1 MIFNAFDSITK
12 KNFIL
17 LSVGQAILCLVL
29 WSFFPISAVP
39 TPIEIVGAWHKMA
52 TNEGL
57 LYELFI
63 SATTILKAIG
73 LAALISFGLAYLTT
87 AIVFKPVVT
96 WMTSMR
102 FLGFAGI
109 TFLFTLWTSNS
120 GELKLWLLTF
130 GMTVFLLSS
139 ALAMVNSV
147 TQEQIDYAR
156 TLQLDGWQI
165 TWEIVVRGKLDEAI
179 DIIRQNAAVGWTLL
193 SMVEGLSRS
202 EGGIGAMLLMKGKY
216 LNLNELFA
224 IQLTILGYG
233 IFQDAALR
241 YFRLV
246 ICPYIEANR
255 NN

>member
-1 MIFNAFDSITK
+1 MIFNAFDSISK
-12 KNFIL
+12 KNFAIL
-17 LSVGQAILCLVL
+17 TVGQAILCLVI
-29 WSFFPISAVP
+29 WSFSPIDAIS
-39 TPIEIVGAWHKMA
+39 TPAEIVVAWHKMA

-57 LYELFI
+57 LYELFV
-63 SATTILKAIG
+63 SAATILKAIG
-73 LAALISFGLAYLTT
+73 LASLISFGLAYLTT
-87 AIVFKPVVT
+87 AVVFKPVVT

-109 TFLFTLWTSNS
+109 TFLFTLWTANS

-139 ALAMVNSV
+139 ALAIVNSV

-179 DIIRQNAAVGWTLL
+179 DVIRQNAAVGWTLL

-216 LNLNELFA
+216 LNLDELFA
-224 IQLTILGYG
+224 IQLTILAYG
-233 IFQDAALR
+233 ILQDYFLR
-241 YFRLV
+241 WIRV
-246 ICPYIEANR
+246 VVCPYIAKESN
-255 NN
+255 